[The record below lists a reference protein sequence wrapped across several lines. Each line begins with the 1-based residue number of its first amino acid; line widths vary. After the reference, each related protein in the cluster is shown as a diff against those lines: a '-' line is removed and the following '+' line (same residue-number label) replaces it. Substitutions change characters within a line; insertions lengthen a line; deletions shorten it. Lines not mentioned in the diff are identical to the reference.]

1 MQMNMNRREFLAAFG
16 TVAAGAVLAGCGNS
30 NATSTDSSSDAKS
43 DEKKGMTLIEDGKL
57 TVVAELGFA
66 PFEYMDEKTGEPVG
80 FDVDVINA
88 VAEKM
93 GLTASYLPNQKF
105 DTLVPII
112 KQGGKADVSIAAVP
126 YLDSNQ
132 AIVVA
137 KGSSETEE
145 TLNDASKQ
153 VVCQG
158 GTTGDEWIG
167 ENLPDAVR
175 VPVDDVT
182 AALTGVQTGLYQ
194 AMVVDLPVASYM
206 LSQSFSDLEIV
217 KEIPTGE
224 QYGIAVSKDNPE
236 LTQAVNKALED
247 MKSDGTMKEIETKWF
262 GSRPPQGSI
271 SAFQQIEK
279 MAGPFLG
286 GVPPTAYEW
295 REDAAPEQ
303 ERRSGARA
311 GGPVCRGARG
321 VLRRGPGH
329 PAGSA
334 CHDHREGHRQAQRG
348 RRLRRHRCYEHAP
361 YLGGNGR
368 VRRGRLVRD
377 PAAARGRDL

>member
-112 KQGGKADVSIAAVP
+112 KQGGKADVSIAAITITDERLESVDFSEP

-262 GSRPPQGSI
+262 GSEI
-271 SAFQQIEK
+271 
-279 MAGPFLG
+279 
-286 GVPPTAYEW
+286 
-295 REDAAPEQ
+295 
-303 ERRSGARA
+303 
-311 GGPVCRGARG
+311 
-321 VLRRGPGH
+321 
-329 PAGSA
+329 
-334 CHDHREGHRQAQRG
+334 
-348 RRLRRHRCYEHAP
+348 
-361 YLGGNGR
+361 
-368 VRRGRLVRD
+368 
-377 PAAARGRDL
+377 

>member
-1 MQMNMNRREFLAAFG
+1 MKMNMNRREFLAAFG

-30 NATSTDSSSDAKS
+30 NATSTDSSSDAKF

-112 KQGGKADVSIAAVP
+112 KQGGKADVSIAAITITDERLESVDFSEP

-194 AMVVDLPVASYM
+194 AMVVDLPVAYYM
-206 LSQSFSDLEIV
+206 LAQSFSDLEIV

-262 GSRPPQGSI
+262 GSEI
-271 SAFQQIEK
+271 
-279 MAGPFLG
+279 
-286 GVPPTAYEW
+286 
-295 REDAAPEQ
+295 
-303 ERRSGARA
+303 
-311 GGPVCRGARG
+311 
-321 VLRRGPGH
+321 
-329 PAGSA
+329 
-334 CHDHREGHRQAQRG
+334 
-348 RRLRRHRCYEHAP
+348 
-361 YLGGNGR
+361 
-368 VRRGRLVRD
+368 
-377 PAAARGRDL
+377 

>member
-112 KQGGKADVSIAAVP
+112 KQGGKADVSIAAVTITDERMESVDFSEP

-132 AIVVA
+132 AIVVV

-206 LSQSFSDLEIV
+206 LAQSFSDLQIV

-262 GSRPPQGSI
+262 GSEI
-271 SAFQQIEK
+271 
-279 MAGPFLG
+279 
-286 GVPPTAYEW
+286 
-295 REDAAPEQ
+295 
-303 ERRSGARA
+303 
-311 GGPVCRGARG
+311 
-321 VLRRGPGH
+321 
-329 PAGSA
+329 
-334 CHDHREGHRQAQRG
+334 
-348 RRLRRHRCYEHAP
+348 
-361 YLGGNGR
+361 
-368 VRRGRLVRD
+368 
-377 PAAARGRDL
+377 

>member
-30 NATSTDSSSDAKS
+30 NAASTDSSSDAKS

-112 KQGGKADVSIAAVP
+112 KQGGKADVSIAAVTITDERMESVDFSEP
-126 YLDSNQ
+126 CLDSNQ

-206 LSQSFSDLEIV
+206 LAQSFSDLEIV

-262 GSRPPQGSI
+262 GSEI
-271 SAFQQIEK
+271 
-279 MAGPFLG
+279 
-286 GVPPTAYEW
+286 
-295 REDAAPEQ
+295 
-303 ERRSGARA
+303 
-311 GGPVCRGARG
+311 
-321 VLRRGPGH
+321 
-329 PAGSA
+329 
-334 CHDHREGHRQAQRG
+334 
-348 RRLRRHRCYEHAP
+348 
-361 YLGGNGR
+361 
-368 VRRGRLVRD
+368 
-377 PAAARGRDL
+377 

>member
-30 NATSTDSSSDAKS
+30 NAASTDSSSDAKS

-112 KQGGKADVSIAAVP
+112 KQGGKADVSIAAITITDERLESVDFSEP

-145 TLNDASKQ
+145 TPNDASKQ

-182 AALTGVQTGLYQ
+182 AALAGVQTGLYQ

-206 LSQSFSDLEIV
+206 LAQSFSDLQIV

-262 GSRPPQGSI
+262 GSEI
-271 SAFQQIEK
+271 
-279 MAGPFLG
+279 
-286 GVPPTAYEW
+286 
-295 REDAAPEQ
+295 
-303 ERRSGARA
+303 
-311 GGPVCRGARG
+311 
-321 VLRRGPGH
+321 
-329 PAGSA
+329 
-334 CHDHREGHRQAQRG
+334 
-348 RRLRRHRCYEHAP
+348 
-361 YLGGNGR
+361 
-368 VRRGRLVRD
+368 
-377 PAAARGRDL
+377 

>member
-16 TVAAGAVLAGCGNS
+16 SVAASAVLAGCGNS
-30 NATSTDSSSDAKS
+30 NATSTDASSDAKS

-112 KQGGKADVSIAAVP
+112 KQGGKADVSIAAVTITDERMESVDFSEP

-145 TLNDASKQ
+145 SLNDASKQ

-262 GSRPPQGSI
+262 GSEI
-271 SAFQQIEK
+271 
-279 MAGPFLG
+279 
-286 GVPPTAYEW
+286 
-295 REDAAPEQ
+295 
-303 ERRSGARA
+303 
-311 GGPVCRGARG
+311 
-321 VLRRGPGH
+321 
-329 PAGSA
+329 
-334 CHDHREGHRQAQRG
+334 
-348 RRLRRHRCYEHAP
+348 
-361 YLGGNGR
+361 
-368 VRRGRLVRD
+368 
-377 PAAARGRDL
+377 

>member
-112 KQGGKADVSIAAVP
+112 KQGGKADVSIAAVTITDERMESVDFSEP

-137 KGSSETEE
+137 KGSSETQE

-206 LSQSFSDLEIV
+206 LAQSFSDLQIV

-262 GSRPPQGSI
+262 GSEI
-271 SAFQQIEK
+271 
-279 MAGPFLG
+279 
-286 GVPPTAYEW
+286 
-295 REDAAPEQ
+295 
-303 ERRSGARA
+303 
-311 GGPVCRGARG
+311 
-321 VLRRGPGH
+321 
-329 PAGSA
+329 
-334 CHDHREGHRQAQRG
+334 
-348 RRLRRHRCYEHAP
+348 
-361 YLGGNGR
+361 
-368 VRRGRLVRD
+368 
-377 PAAARGRDL
+377 

>member
-66 PFEYMDEKTGEPVG
+66 PFEYMDEKSGEPVG

-112 KQGGKADVSIAAVP
+112 KQGGKADVSIAAITITDERMESVDFSEP

-206 LSQSFSDLEIV
+206 LAQSFSDLQIV

-262 GSRPPQGSI
+262 GSEI
-271 SAFQQIEK
+271 
-279 MAGPFLG
+279 
-286 GVPPTAYEW
+286 
-295 REDAAPEQ
+295 
-303 ERRSGARA
+303 
-311 GGPVCRGARG
+311 
-321 VLRRGPGH
+321 
-329 PAGSA
+329 
-334 CHDHREGHRQAQRG
+334 
-348 RRLRRHRCYEHAP
+348 
-361 YLGGNGR
+361 
-368 VRRGRLVRD
+368 
-377 PAAARGRDL
+377 

>member
-43 DEKKGMTLIEDGKL
+43 DEEKGMTLIEDGKL

-112 KQGGKADVSIAAVP
+112 KQGGKADVSIAAVTITDERMESVDFSEP

-262 GSRPPQGSI
+262 GSEI
-271 SAFQQIEK
+271 
-279 MAGPFLG
+279 
-286 GVPPTAYEW
+286 
-295 REDAAPEQ
+295 
-303 ERRSGARA
+303 
-311 GGPVCRGARG
+311 
-321 VLRRGPGH
+321 
-329 PAGSA
+329 
-334 CHDHREGHRQAQRG
+334 
-348 RRLRRHRCYEHAP
+348 
-361 YLGGNGR
+361 
-368 VRRGRLVRD
+368 
-377 PAAARGRDL
+377 

>member
-30 NATSTDSSSDAKS
+30 NATSTDSSSNAKS

-112 KQGGKADVSIAAVP
+112 KQGGKADVSIAAVTITDERMESVDFSEP

-262 GSRPPQGSI
+262 GSEI
-271 SAFQQIEK
+271 
-279 MAGPFLG
+279 
-286 GVPPTAYEW
+286 
-295 REDAAPEQ
+295 
-303 ERRSGARA
+303 
-311 GGPVCRGARG
+311 
-321 VLRRGPGH
+321 
-329 PAGSA
+329 
-334 CHDHREGHRQAQRG
+334 
-348 RRLRRHRCYEHAP
+348 
-361 YLGGNGR
+361 
-368 VRRGRLVRD
+368 
-377 PAAARGRDL
+377 

>member
-16 TVAAGAVLAGCGNS
+16 TVAASAVLAGCGNS

-112 KQGGKADVSIAAVP
+112 KQGGKADVSIAAVTITDERMESVDFSEP

-262 GSRPPQGSI
+262 GSEI
-271 SAFQQIEK
+271 
-279 MAGPFLG
+279 
-286 GVPPTAYEW
+286 
-295 REDAAPEQ
+295 
-303 ERRSGARA
+303 
-311 GGPVCRGARG
+311 
-321 VLRRGPGH
+321 
-329 PAGSA
+329 
-334 CHDHREGHRQAQRG
+334 
-348 RRLRRHRCYEHAP
+348 
-361 YLGGNGR
+361 
-368 VRRGRLVRD
+368 
-377 PAAARGRDL
+377 

>member
-30 NATSTDSSSDAKS
+30 NATSTDSSSDVKS

-112 KQGGKADVSIAAVP
+112 KQGGKADVSIAAITITDERMESVDFSEP

-247 MKSDGTMKEIETKWF
+247 MKSDGTMKQIETKWF
-262 GSRPPQGSI
+262 GSEI
-271 SAFQQIEK
+271 
-279 MAGPFLG
+279 
-286 GVPPTAYEW
+286 
-295 REDAAPEQ
+295 
-303 ERRSGARA
+303 
-311 GGPVCRGARG
+311 
-321 VLRRGPGH
+321 
-329 PAGSA
+329 
-334 CHDHREGHRQAQRG
+334 
-348 RRLRRHRCYEHAP
+348 
-361 YLGGNGR
+361 
-368 VRRGRLVRD
+368 
-377 PAAARGRDL
+377 

>member
-30 NATSTDSSSDAKS
+30 NATSTDSPSDAKS

-112 KQGGKADVSIAAVP
+112 KQGGKADVSIAAVTITDERMESVDFSEP

-145 TLNDASKQ
+145 SLNDASKQ

-262 GSRPPQGSI
+262 GSEI
-271 SAFQQIEK
+271 
-279 MAGPFLG
+279 
-286 GVPPTAYEW
+286 
-295 REDAAPEQ
+295 
-303 ERRSGARA
+303 
-311 GGPVCRGARG
+311 
-321 VLRRGPGH
+321 
-329 PAGSA
+329 
-334 CHDHREGHRQAQRG
+334 
-348 RRLRRHRCYEHAP
+348 
-361 YLGGNGR
+361 
-368 VRRGRLVRD
+368 
-377 PAAARGRDL
+377 

>member
-112 KQGGKADVSIAAVP
+112 KQGGKADVSIAAITITDERMESVDFSEP

-206 LSQSFSDLEIV
+206 LSQSFSDLQIV

-262 GSRPPQGSI
+262 GSEI
-271 SAFQQIEK
+271 
-279 MAGPFLG
+279 
-286 GVPPTAYEW
+286 
-295 REDAAPEQ
+295 
-303 ERRSGARA
+303 
-311 GGPVCRGARG
+311 
-321 VLRRGPGH
+321 
-329 PAGSA
+329 
-334 CHDHREGHRQAQRG
+334 
-348 RRLRRHRCYEHAP
+348 
-361 YLGGNGR
+361 
-368 VRRGRLVRD
+368 
-377 PAAARGRDL
+377 

>member
-30 NATSTDSSSDAKS
+30 NAASTDSSSDAKS
-43 DEKKGMTLIEDGKL
+43 DEKKGMALIEDGKL

-93 GLTASYLPNQKF
+93 GLTASYLPNQQF

-112 KQGGKADVSIAAVP
+112 KQGGKADVSIAAITITDERLESVDFSEP

-206 LSQSFSDLEIV
+206 LAQSFSDLQIV

-224 QYGIAVSKDNPE
+224 QCGTAVSKDNPE

-262 GSRPPQGSI
+262 GSEI
-271 SAFQQIEK
+271 
-279 MAGPFLG
+279 
-286 GVPPTAYEW
+286 
-295 REDAAPEQ
+295 
-303 ERRSGARA
+303 
-311 GGPVCRGARG
+311 
-321 VLRRGPGH
+321 
-329 PAGSA
+329 
-334 CHDHREGHRQAQRG
+334 
-348 RRLRRHRCYEHAP
+348 
-361 YLGGNGR
+361 
-368 VRRGRLVRD
+368 
-377 PAAARGRDL
+377 

>member
-112 KQGGKADVSIAAVP
+112 KQGGKADVSIAAITITDERLESVDFSEP

-206 LSQSFSDLEIV
+206 LSQSFSDLQIV

-262 GSRPPQGSI
+262 GSEI
-271 SAFQQIEK
+271 
-279 MAGPFLG
+279 
-286 GVPPTAYEW
+286 
-295 REDAAPEQ
+295 
-303 ERRSGARA
+303 
-311 GGPVCRGARG
+311 
-321 VLRRGPGH
+321 
-329 PAGSA
+329 
-334 CHDHREGHRQAQRG
+334 
-348 RRLRRHRCYEHAP
+348 
-361 YLGGNGR
+361 
-368 VRRGRLVRD
+368 
-377 PAAARGRDL
+377 

>member
-66 PFEYMDEKTGEPVG
+66 PFEYMDEKTGEPLG

-112 KQGGKADVSIAAVP
+112 KQGGKADVSIAAITITDERLESVDFSEP

-206 LSQSFSDLEIV
+206 LAQSFSDLQIV

-262 GSRPPQGSI
+262 GSEI
-271 SAFQQIEK
+271 
-279 MAGPFLG
+279 
-286 GVPPTAYEW
+286 
-295 REDAAPEQ
+295 
-303 ERRSGARA
+303 
-311 GGPVCRGARG
+311 
-321 VLRRGPGH
+321 
-329 PAGSA
+329 
-334 CHDHREGHRQAQRG
+334 
-348 RRLRRHRCYEHAP
+348 
-361 YLGGNGR
+361 
-368 VRRGRLVRD
+368 
-377 PAAARGRDL
+377 

>member
-1 MQMNMNRREFLAAFG
+1 
-16 TVAAGAVLAGCGNS
+16 
-30 NATSTDSSSDAKS
+30 
-43 DEKKGMTLIEDGKL
+43 
-57 TVVAELGFA
+57 
-66 PFEYMDEKTGEPVG
+66 MDEKTGEPVG

-112 KQGGKADVSIAAVP
+112 KQGGKADVSIAAITITDERMESVDFSEP

-182 AALTGVQTGLYQ
+182 AALAGVQTGRYQ

-262 GSRPPQGSI
+262 GSEI
-271 SAFQQIEK
+271 
-279 MAGPFLG
+279 
-286 GVPPTAYEW
+286 
-295 REDAAPEQ
+295 
-303 ERRSGARA
+303 
-311 GGPVCRGARG
+311 
-321 VLRRGPGH
+321 
-329 PAGSA
+329 
-334 CHDHREGHRQAQRG
+334 
-348 RRLRRHRCYEHAP
+348 
-361 YLGGNGR
+361 
-368 VRRGRLVRD
+368 
-377 PAAARGRDL
+377 

>member
-112 KQGGKADVSIAAVP
+112 KQGGKADVSIAAVTITDERMESVDFSEP

-145 TLNDASKQ
+145 SLNDASKQ

-262 GSRPPQGSI
+262 GSEI
-271 SAFQQIEK
+271 
-279 MAGPFLG
+279 
-286 GVPPTAYEW
+286 
-295 REDAAPEQ
+295 
-303 ERRSGARA
+303 
-311 GGPVCRGARG
+311 
-321 VLRRGPGH
+321 
-329 PAGSA
+329 
-334 CHDHREGHRQAQRG
+334 
-348 RRLRRHRCYEHAP
+348 
-361 YLGGNGR
+361 
-368 VRRGRLVRD
+368 
-377 PAAARGRDL
+377 

>member
-30 NATSTDSSSDAKS
+30 NAASTDSSSDAKS

-112 KQGGKADVSIAAVP
+112 KQGGKADVSIAAITITDERMESVDFSEP

-137 KGSSETEE
+137 KGSSETQE

-206 LSQSFSDLEIV
+206 LAQSFSDLQIV

-262 GSRPPQGSI
+262 GSEI
-271 SAFQQIEK
+271 
-279 MAGPFLG
+279 
-286 GVPPTAYEW
+286 
-295 REDAAPEQ
+295 
-303 ERRSGARA
+303 
-311 GGPVCRGARG
+311 
-321 VLRRGPGH
+321 
-329 PAGSA
+329 
-334 CHDHREGHRQAQRG
+334 
-348 RRLRRHRCYEHAP
+348 
-361 YLGGNGR
+361 
-368 VRRGRLVRD
+368 
-377 PAAARGRDL
+377 

>member
-30 NATSTDSSSDAKS
+30 NAASTDSSSDTKS

-112 KQGGKADVSIAAVP
+112 KQGGKADVSIAAITITDERMESVDFSEP

-206 LSQSFSDLEIV
+206 LAQSFSDLQIV

-262 GSRPPQGSI
+262 GSEI
-271 SAFQQIEK
+271 
-279 MAGPFLG
+279 
-286 GVPPTAYEW
+286 
-295 REDAAPEQ
+295 
-303 ERRSGARA
+303 
-311 GGPVCRGARG
+311 
-321 VLRRGPGH
+321 
-329 PAGSA
+329 
-334 CHDHREGHRQAQRG
+334 
-348 RRLRRHRCYEHAP
+348 
-361 YLGGNGR
+361 
-368 VRRGRLVRD
+368 
-377 PAAARGRDL
+377 

>member
-43 DEKKGMTLIEDGKL
+43 DEKKGMALIEDGKL

-112 KQGGKADVSIAAVP
+112 KQGGKADVSIAAITITDERMESVDFSEP

-137 KGSSETEE
+137 RVSSETEE

-206 LSQSFSDLEIV
+206 LAQSFSDLQIV

-262 GSRPPQGSI
+262 GSEI
-271 SAFQQIEK
+271 
-279 MAGPFLG
+279 
-286 GVPPTAYEW
+286 
-295 REDAAPEQ
+295 
-303 ERRSGARA
+303 
-311 GGPVCRGARG
+311 
-321 VLRRGPGH
+321 
-329 PAGSA
+329 
-334 CHDHREGHRQAQRG
+334 
-348 RRLRRHRCYEHAP
+348 
-361 YLGGNGR
+361 
-368 VRRGRLVRD
+368 
-377 PAAARGRDL
+377 

>member
-1 MQMNMNRREFLAAFG
+1 MQMNMNRREFLAAFS

-112 KQGGKADVSIAAVP
+112 KQGGKADVSIAAVTITDERMESVDFSEP

-262 GSRPPQGSI
+262 GSEI
-271 SAFQQIEK
+271 
-279 MAGPFLG
+279 
-286 GVPPTAYEW
+286 
-295 REDAAPEQ
+295 
-303 ERRSGARA
+303 
-311 GGPVCRGARG
+311 
-321 VLRRGPGH
+321 
-329 PAGSA
+329 
-334 CHDHREGHRQAQRG
+334 
-348 RRLRRHRCYEHAP
+348 
-361 YLGGNGR
+361 
-368 VRRGRLVRD
+368 
-377 PAAARGRDL
+377 

>member
-30 NATSTDSSSDAKS
+30 NAASTDSSSDAKS

-112 KQGGKADVSIAAVP
+112 KQGGKADVSIAAITITDERMESVDFSEP

-206 LSQSFSDLEIV
+206 LAQSFSDLQIV

-262 GSRPPQGSI
+262 GSEI
-271 SAFQQIEK
+271 
-279 MAGPFLG
+279 
-286 GVPPTAYEW
+286 
-295 REDAAPEQ
+295 
-303 ERRSGARA
+303 
-311 GGPVCRGARG
+311 
-321 VLRRGPGH
+321 
-329 PAGSA
+329 
-334 CHDHREGHRQAQRG
+334 
-348 RRLRRHRCYEHAP
+348 
-361 YLGGNGR
+361 
-368 VRRGRLVRD
+368 
-377 PAAARGRDL
+377 

>member
-16 TVAAGAVLAGCGNS
+16 TVAAGAVLTGCGNS
-30 NATSTDSSSDAKS
+30 NTTSTDSSSDAKS

-112 KQGGKADVSIAAVP
+112 KQGGKADVSIAAITITDERMESVDFSEP

-206 LSQSFSDLEIV
+206 LAQSFSDLQIV

-224 QYGIAVSKDNPE
+224 QYGIAVSKDSPE

-262 GSRPPQGSI
+262 GSEI
-271 SAFQQIEK
+271 
-279 MAGPFLG
+279 
-286 GVPPTAYEW
+286 
-295 REDAAPEQ
+295 
-303 ERRSGARA
+303 
-311 GGPVCRGARG
+311 
-321 VLRRGPGH
+321 
-329 PAGSA
+329 
-334 CHDHREGHRQAQRG
+334 
-348 RRLRRHRCYEHAP
+348 
-361 YLGGNGR
+361 
-368 VRRGRLVRD
+368 
-377 PAAARGRDL
+377 

>member
-30 NATSTDSSSDAKS
+30 NAASTDSSSDAKS

-112 KQGGKADVSIAAVP
+112 KQGGKADVSIAAVTITDERMESVDFSEP

-182 AALTGVQTGLYQ
+182 AALAGVQTGRYQ

-236 LTQAVNKALED
+236 LTQAVNKTLED

-262 GSRPPQGSI
+262 GSEI
-271 SAFQQIEK
+271 
-279 MAGPFLG
+279 
-286 GVPPTAYEW
+286 
-295 REDAAPEQ
+295 
-303 ERRSGARA
+303 
-311 GGPVCRGARG
+311 
-321 VLRRGPGH
+321 
-329 PAGSA
+329 
-334 CHDHREGHRQAQRG
+334 
-348 RRLRRHRCYEHAP
+348 
-361 YLGGNGR
+361 
-368 VRRGRLVRD
+368 
-377 PAAARGRDL
+377 

>member
-1 MQMNMNRREFLAAFG
+1 MKMNMNRREFLAAFG

-30 NATSTDSSSDAKS
+30 NATSTDSSSDAKF

-112 KQGGKADVSIAAVP
+112 KQGGKADVSIAAITITDERLESVDFSEP

-206 LSQSFSDLEIV
+206 LAQSFSDLEIV

-262 GSRPPQGSI
+262 GSEI
-271 SAFQQIEK
+271 
-279 MAGPFLG
+279 
-286 GVPPTAYEW
+286 
-295 REDAAPEQ
+295 
-303 ERRSGARA
+303 
-311 GGPVCRGARG
+311 
-321 VLRRGPGH
+321 
-329 PAGSA
+329 
-334 CHDHREGHRQAQRG
+334 
-348 RRLRRHRCYEHAP
+348 
-361 YLGGNGR
+361 
-368 VRRGRLVRD
+368 
-377 PAAARGRDL
+377 

>member
-1 MQMNMNRREFLAAFG
+1 MNMNRREFLAAFG

-112 KQGGKADVSIAAVP
+112 KQGGKADVSIAAITITDERMESVDFSEP

-262 GSRPPQGSI
+262 GSEI
-271 SAFQQIEK
+271 
-279 MAGPFLG
+279 
-286 GVPPTAYEW
+286 
-295 REDAAPEQ
+295 
-303 ERRSGARA
+303 
-311 GGPVCRGARG
+311 
-321 VLRRGPGH
+321 
-329 PAGSA
+329 
-334 CHDHREGHRQAQRG
+334 
-348 RRLRRHRCYEHAP
+348 
-361 YLGGNGR
+361 
-368 VRRGRLVRD
+368 
-377 PAAARGRDL
+377 

>member
-30 NATSTDSSSDAKS
+30 NAASTDSSSDAKS

-112 KQGGKADVSIAAVP
+112 KQGGKADVSIAAITITDERLESVDFSEP

-137 KGSSETEE
+137 KGSSETQE

-182 AALTGVQTGLYQ
+182 AAHTGVQTGLYQ

-206 LSQSFSDLEIV
+206 LAQSFSDLQIV

-262 GSRPPQGSI
+262 GSEI
-271 SAFQQIEK
+271 
-279 MAGPFLG
+279 
-286 GVPPTAYEW
+286 
-295 REDAAPEQ
+295 
-303 ERRSGARA
+303 
-311 GGPVCRGARG
+311 
-321 VLRRGPGH
+321 
-329 PAGSA
+329 
-334 CHDHREGHRQAQRG
+334 
-348 RRLRRHRCYEHAP
+348 
-361 YLGGNGR
+361 
-368 VRRGRLVRD
+368 
-377 PAAARGRDL
+377 

>member
-30 NATSTDSSSDAKS
+30 NATSTDSSSDTKS

-112 KQGGKADVSIAAVP
+112 KQGGKADVSIAAITITDERMESVDFSEP

-206 LSQSFSDLEIV
+206 LAQSFSDLQIV

-224 QYGIAVSKDNPE
+224 QYGIAVSKDNSE

-262 GSRPPQGSI
+262 GSEI
-271 SAFQQIEK
+271 
-279 MAGPFLG
+279 
-286 GVPPTAYEW
+286 
-295 REDAAPEQ
+295 
-303 ERRSGARA
+303 
-311 GGPVCRGARG
+311 
-321 VLRRGPGH
+321 
-329 PAGSA
+329 
-334 CHDHREGHRQAQRG
+334 
-348 RRLRRHRCYEHAP
+348 
-361 YLGGNGR
+361 
-368 VRRGRLVRD
+368 
-377 PAAARGRDL
+377 

>member
-1 MQMNMNRREFLAAFG
+1 MQMNMNRLEFLAAFG

-30 NATSTDSSSDAKS
+30 NATSTDSSSDAES

-93 GLTASYLPNQKF
+93 GLIASYLPNQKF

-112 KQGGKADVSIAAVP
+112 KQGGKADVSIAAVTITDERMESVDFSEP

-262 GSRPPQGSI
+262 GSEI
-271 SAFQQIEK
+271 
-279 MAGPFLG
+279 
-286 GVPPTAYEW
+286 
-295 REDAAPEQ
+295 
-303 ERRSGARA
+303 
-311 GGPVCRGARG
+311 
-321 VLRRGPGH
+321 
-329 PAGSA
+329 
-334 CHDHREGHRQAQRG
+334 
-348 RRLRRHRCYEHAP
+348 
-361 YLGGNGR
+361 
-368 VRRGRLVRD
+368 
-377 PAAARGRDL
+377 

>member
-16 TVAAGAVLAGCGNS
+16 TVAAGAMLAGCGNS
-30 NATSTDSSSDAKS
+30 TATSTDSSSDAKS

-112 KQGGKADVSIAAVP
+112 KQGGKADVSIAAITITDERMESVDFSEP

-262 GSRPPQGSI
+262 GSEI
-271 SAFQQIEK
+271 
-279 MAGPFLG
+279 
-286 GVPPTAYEW
+286 
-295 REDAAPEQ
+295 
-303 ERRSGARA
+303 
-311 GGPVCRGARG
+311 
-321 VLRRGPGH
+321 
-329 PAGSA
+329 
-334 CHDHREGHRQAQRG
+334 
-348 RRLRRHRCYEHAP
+348 
-361 YLGGNGR
+361 
-368 VRRGRLVRD
+368 
-377 PAAARGRDL
+377 